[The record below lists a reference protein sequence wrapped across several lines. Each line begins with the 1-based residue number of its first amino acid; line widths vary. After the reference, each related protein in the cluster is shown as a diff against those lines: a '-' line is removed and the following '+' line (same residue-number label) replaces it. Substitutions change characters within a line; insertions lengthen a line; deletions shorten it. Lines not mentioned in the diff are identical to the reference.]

1 MSHEMKNIVKREN
14 AIRKQ
19 FLGIDIEVLAVG
31 KESMVTKMLFKDS
44 DFATLHK
51 HPNEQ
56 NGYVISGLYKLIV
69 ETTEFIISSGDSYS
83 IPTNVVHSLEVIEAG
98 EIVDVFTPIRADYL

>member
-1 MSHEMKNIVKREN
+1 MPHKIRNIVKKEN
-14 AIRKQ
+14 AVSKQ
-19 FLGIDIEVLAVG
+19 FLGVNFEVLAVG

-44 DFATLHK
+44 DFAPLHK

-56 NGYVISGLYKLIV
+56 NGYVISGLYKLTV
-69 ETTEFIISSGDSYS
+69 DSTEFIISSGDSYS
-83 IPTNVVHSLEVIEAG
+83 IPANEEHSLEVIEAG